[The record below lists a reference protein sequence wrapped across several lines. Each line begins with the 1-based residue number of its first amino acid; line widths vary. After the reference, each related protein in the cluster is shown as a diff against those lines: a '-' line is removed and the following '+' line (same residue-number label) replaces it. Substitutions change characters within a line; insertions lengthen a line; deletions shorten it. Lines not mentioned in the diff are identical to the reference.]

1 MSETERAAMEALSD
15 RGLRIPLDVAARRA
29 WQERFNALPGMRLV
43 GGAVDLAD
51 PVCVAVRLPEIGPEH
66 QGGLGTDAVNG
77 AVLAAC
83 FDVAL
88 GVAGVLQFP
97 GRKAGTVELSMKFM
111 RPAVGGTVTAYGIAL
126 KRADNIAFVESELF
140 CGGRFCARATGMVA
154 TAAHND

>member
-1 MSETERAAMEALSD
+1 MSEPERAATTALSE
-15 RGLRIPLDVAARRA
+15 RGLPIPLDADARRA

-43 GGAVDLAD
+43 GGSVDLAD
-51 PVCVAVRLPEIGPEH
+51 PVCVAVHLPEIGPAH
-66 QGGLGTDAVNG
+66 QGGLGTDAVSG

-97 GRKAGTVELSMKFM
+97 GRRAGTVELSMKFM
-111 RPAVGGTVTAYGIAL
+111 RPALGGTVTAYGIAL

-140 CGGRFCARATGMVA
+140 CGGMVA
-154 TAAHND
+154 TAARGD

>member
-1 MSETERAAMEALSD
+1 MSEQQREGMAALGA
-15 RGLRIPLDVAARRA
+15 RGLPIPLDADDRRA
-29 WQERFNALPGMRLV
+29 WQARFNALPGMRLV
-43 GGAVDLAD
+43 GGTLDLAHE
-51 PVCVAVRLPEIGPEH
+51 VCVAVHLPEIGPEH

-97 GRKAGTVELSMKFM
+97 NRRAGTVELSMKFM
-111 RPAVGGTVTAYGIAL
+111 RPALGGAVTAYGIAL

-140 CGGRFCARATGMVA
+140 CGGRFCARASGMVA
-154 TAAHND
+154 TASRAG

>member
-1 MSETERAAMEALSD
+1 MSEQERRALAALGA
-15 RGLRIPLDVAARRA
+15 RGLRIPLDPAARRA
-29 WQERFNALPGMRLV
+29 WAERFNALPGMRLV

-51 PVCVAVRLPEIGPEH
+51 ETCVAVRLPEIGPEH

-97 GRKAGTVELSMKFM
+97 GRRAGTVELSMKFM
-111 RPAVGGTVTAYGIAL
+111 RPAIGGAVTAYGIAL

-140 CGGRFCARATGMVA
+140 CGGRFCARASGMVA
-154 TAAHND
+154 TATRGE